1 MKEQII
7 SMNKETKTS
16 ISENKKKFKKK
27 LILIYF
33 NYEKSVI
40 IDANVSEHAMRTCLQ
55 QVND

>member
-1 MKEQII
+1 
-7 SMNKETKTS
+7 MNRKTKTS

-33 NYEKSVI
+33 IYEKSVI